1 LDTQQGR
8 IMRKETRTNFV
19 NRTLGLSYKNV
30 QGKFSYC
37 SDANK
42 QILFSLNIPNGDVIL
57 SPNWSHNGYA
67 HSIKHIQKIVEEG
80 YELLIFKVLTQKNSN
95 GKTIAVGFEPKV
107 EKRKLLMDDGKT
119 YRAVPLDFED
129 NTDKVEDGPAPRKD
143 QTISRII
150 RNTKVSNKIKSL
162 YDNTCQVCGVKLETP
177 KGGYSEGA
185 HIIPLGAP
193 DHGPDVESN
202 VLCLCPN
209 HHVLLDSFSFTFD
222 RHGTLIGLDGELKT
236 EPSHKISDESS
247 RWHNSMYSEK
257 NLK

>member
-1 LDTQQGR
+1 MT
-8 IMRKETRTNFV
+8 KETRTNFV
-19 NRTLGLSYKNV
+19 NRTMGLSYKSI
-30 QGKFSYC
+30 QGKYSFC
-37 SDANK
+37 SDVKK
-42 QILFSLNIPNGDVIL
+42 QILFSLNFPNGDVIL

-80 YELLIFKVLTQKNSN
+80 YELLIYEVQTKKDRN
-95 GKTIAVGFEPKV
+95 GQTIVVGFESKV
-107 EKRKLLMDDGKT
+107 EKRKLLNVDGKK
-119 YRAVPLDFED
+119 YRAVPLDFEEHSD
-129 NTDKVEDGPAPRKD
+129 NDECCPSSRKD

-150 RNTKVSNKIKSL
+150 RNTMVSNKIKSL
-162 YDNTCQVCGVKLETP
+162 YENTCQVCGIKLETP

-193 DHGPDVESN
+193 SHGPDVESN

-222 RHGTLIGLDGELKT
+222 QHGKLVGLGGELKT
-236 EPSHKISDESS
+236 EPSHKISDKSI

-257 NLK
+257 N